1 MVAKDDNK
9 DGSQEDKGK
18 EGKKKED
25 AEDGEDQGEEKQ
37 PHALEEEIDVS
48 IHCRFVIFLELHLY
62 RARIICVV

>member
-25 AEDGEDQGEEKQ
+25 AEDGEEQGEEKQ
-37 PHALEEEIDVS
+37 PHSLEEEDDVS
-48 IHCRFVIFLELHLY
+48 CGHIILELHLY
-62 RARIICVV
+62 